1 MSPARVIIDTDPGID
16 DALAVLLALASPEL
30 QVEALTT
37 VHGNTDVVQATSN
50 ALSVLALG
58 GHPGVPVA
66 VGADRPLVKPLLTA
80 RDTHGDKGM
89 GYATL
94 PSPARSPGEPHAVDL
109 LVERVLAHPGEITVV
124 ALGPLTN
131 LALALRLHP
140 DLAGAIPRLV
150 VMGGAIRAGGN
161 TTPLAEFNTYCDP
174 HATHIV
180 LHSGIPVTLV
190 PLDATYQVVLTPRHL
205 DTLLRVD
212 SPVTRFVAD
221 STRYYMDYHRR
232 YQSIDGC
239 ALNDPLALAL
249 TFAPDLVGI
258 ESHPVDVDLSSG
270 PSLGKTYADFYRI
283 DRDQPTVD
291 IAFQVDTAAFLD
303 LFIERIQSLA

>member
-1 MSPARVIIDTDPGID
+1 MSATHVIIDTDPGID
-16 DALAVLLALASPEL
+16 DALAILLALGSPEL
-30 QVEALTT
+30 EVEALTT
-37 VHGNTDVVQATSN
+37 VHGNTDVKQGTSN

-58 GHPGVPVA
+58 GRPDVTVA

-80 RDTHGDKGM
+80 RDTHGDRGM

-94 PSPARSPGEPHAVDL
+94 PSPRRSPVDRHAVDL
-109 LVERVLAHPGEITVV
+109 LIDRVLARPGDITVV

-131 LALALRLHP
+131 LALSLRLRPHI
-140 DLAGAIPRLV
+140 AQAISRLV

-180 LHSGIPVTLV
+180 LGSGIPVTLV
-190 PLDATYQVVLTPRHL
+190 PLDATYQVVFTPRHL
-205 DTLLRVD
+205 DALLRVD

-249 TFAPDLVGI
+249 TFAPELVTI
-258 ESHPVDVDLSSG
+258 ESHPVDVDLSPG

-283 DRDQPTVD
+283 DRDRPTVD
-291 IAFQVDTAAFLD
+291 IALQVDTPTFLD
-303 LFIERIQSLA
+303 LFIERIQGLA

>member
-1 MSPARVIIDTDPGID
+1 MSPTRVIIDTDPGID
-16 DALAVLLALASPEL
+16 DAIAILLALASPEL
-30 QVEALTT
+30 EVEALTT
-37 VHGNTDVVQATSN
+37 VHGNSDVAQATSN
-50 ALSVLALG
+50 ALSVLTLAG
-58 GHPGVPVA
+58 SPDVPVA
-66 VGADRPLVKPLLTA
+66 AGADRPLVQPPVTA

-89 GYATL
+89 GYAAL
-94 PSPARSPGEPHAVDL
+94 SAAAAAPVDRHAVDL
-109 LVERVLAHPGEITVV
+109 LIDSVLARPGEITVV

-131 LALALRLHP
+131 LALALRLRP
-140 DLAGAIPRLV
+140 EIALAIPRLV

-180 LHSGIPVTLV
+180 LKSGIPVTLV
-190 PLDATYQVVLTPRHL
+190 PLDVTYQVVFTPRHL
-205 DTLLRVD
+205 ERLLRVD

-249 TFAPDLVGI
+249 TFAPDLVTL
-258 ESHPVDVDLSSG
+258 EAHPADVDLSPG

-291 IAFQVDTAAFLD
+291 IALDVDTEAFLNLLID
-303 LFIERIQSLA
+303 RIQAL

>member
-1 MSPARVIIDTDPGID
+1 MSPSRVIIDTDPGID
-16 DALAVLLALASPEL
+16 DALAILLALASPEL
-30 QVEALTT
+30 EVEALIS

-58 GHPGVPVA
+58 GRPDVPVA
-66 VGADRPLVKPLLTA
+66 VGADRPLVRPLLTA
-80 RDTHGDKGM
+80 RDTHGDTGM

-94 PSPARSPGEPHAVDL
+94 PSPGRSPVDRHAVDL
-109 LVERVLAHPGEITVV
+109 LIDSVLARPGEITVV

-131 LALALRLHP
+131 LALALRLRP
-140 DLAGAIPRLV
+140 EIAQVVPRLV

-180 LHSGIPVTLV
+180 LGSGIPVTLV
-190 PLDATYQVVLTPRHL
+190 PLDATYQVIFTPRHL
-205 DTLLRVD
+205 DALLRVD
-212 SPVTRFVAD
+212 SPVTKFVAD

-249 TFAPDLVGI
+249 TFAPDLVSI
-258 ESHPVDVDLSSG
+258 ESHPVDVDLSPG

-283 DRDQPTVD
+283 DRDQPIVD
-291 IAFQVDTAAFLD
+291 IALQVDTPAFLD
-303 LFIERIQSLA
+303 LFIQRIQGLA